1 MVKKN
6 VKHKVNINHDDVV
19 SVKNLGQKIGGN
31 KIGEQIGGYMSLLN
45 VQLANSKFFM
55 GLLML
60 LMNIASRYVTV
71 KLSKTQEQLIRNTI
85 GRQFLVFAMAW
96 MATKDLL
103 LSLGLTAIFVVL
115 VQYLFNEESRFYIL
129 NKELKVAIDTDGDD
143 EISEEE
149 LRNAINVLDKAK
161 NKVSKPS
168 KNDIQLNKMN
178 NNN

>member
-1 MVKKN
+1 MVKKQGN
-6 VKHKVNINHDDVV
+6 
-19 SVKNLGQKIGGN
+19 NLGTMQ
-31 KIGEQIGGYMSLLN
+31 QVGGYMSFLN
-45 VQLANSKFFM
+45 VKLANSKFFM

-71 KLSKTQEQLIRNTI
+71 KLSKNQEQLIRNTI

-96 MATKDLL
+96 MATKDLI

-115 VQYLFNEESRFYIL
+115 VQYLFNEESRFYVL
-129 NKELKVAIDTDGDD
+129 NKELKSAIDADGDD

-161 NKVSKPS
+161 NKVNKPT
-168 KNDIQLNKMN
+168 KNQIQVNKMDN
-178 NNN
+178 KVNS

>member
-1 MVKKN
+1 MVKKQGN
-6 VKHKVNINHDDVV
+6 
-19 SVKNLGQKIGGN
+19 NLGTMQ
-31 KIGEQIGGYMSLLN
+31 QVGGYMSFLN
-45 VQLANSKFFM
+45 VKLANSKFFM

-71 KLSKTQEQLIRNTI
+71 KLSKNQEQLIRNTI

-96 MATKDLL
+96 MATKDLI

-115 VQYLFNEESRFYIL
+115 VQYLFNEESRFYVL
-129 NKELKVAIDTDGDD
+129 SKELKSAIDTDGDD

-161 NKVSKPS
+161 NKVNKPT
-168 KNDIQLNKMN
+168 KNQIQVNKMDN
-178 NNN
+178 KVNS